1 MAIARSLQEEMKKSS
16 WIRKMF
22 EAGQAL
28 IERHG
33 AKEVFDF
40 SLGSPNLEPPDEFL
54 SALRDLVNNPV
65 PGMHKYMP
73 NAGYPSTRS
82 AVAEQIGAQERAPVE
97 AGDVV
102 MTVGAAGALNVA
114 LTSILDPGD
123 EVIILAPYF
132 VEYLFYVRNHG
143 GQVRVA
149 QTTEDF
155 DIDLEAIE
163 RAASERTKALII
175 NTPHNPTG
183 RIYSQEKLDALG
195 DLLQRIGERH
205 HSLVHLLVDTPYAKI
220 TYDETRNPLL
230 FKSHPATM
238 IAHSHSKD
246 LGIAGQRIGYLVTN
260 PAHPDREALR
270 TACTVT
276 NRTLGFVNAP
286 ALLQMALERS
296 LNASVDVGYYSA
308 IRDILCKGLAEAGYE
323 FVRPQGA
330 FYVFP
335 RTPIPDDVAFTRELL
350 EENILVVPG
359 SGFGRAGHI
368 RIAFCVARDTVERAI
383 PRFAK
388 VIRRVRKR

>member
-1 MAIARSLQEEMKKSS
+1 MAIARSLQEEMTKSS

-22 EAGQAL
+22 EAGEAL
-28 IERHG
+28 KTRGGGEI
-33 AKEVFDF
+33 FDF
-40 SLGSPNLEPPDEFL
+40 SLGSPNLEPPREFQE
-54 SALRDLVNNPV
+54 ALKDLVHNPI
-65 PGMHKYMP
+65 PGMHRYMP
-73 NAGYPSTRS
+73 NAGYPSTRK
-82 AVAEQIGAQERAPVE
+82 AVADLVSGQEQVSLEPL
-97 AGDVV
+97 DVI

-132 VEYLFYVRNHG
+132 VEYMFYVRNHG
-143 GQVRVA
+143 GTVRVV

-163 RAASERTKALII
+163 RATTEHTKALII

-183 RIYSQEKLDALG
+183 RIYSQEKLDGMSQLLG
-195 DLLQRIGERH
+195 RLEQRTGSPI
-205 HSLVHLLVDTPYAKI
+205 HLLVDTPYAKI
-220 TYDETRNPLL
+220 TYDAKNPLL

-246 LGIAGQRIGYLVTN
+246 LGIAGQRIGYLIIN
-260 PAHPDREALR
+260 PHHPDRQSLR

-286 ALLQMALERS
+286 ALMQLALERS
-296 LNASVDVGYYSA
+296 LHSSVDVSYYREN
-308 IRDILCKGLAEAGYE
+308 RDLLCNGLAQAGYQ
-323 FVRPQGA
+323 FVRPEGA

-335 RTPIPDDVAFTRELL
+335 RTPVPDDLAFTRELL
-350 EENILVVPG
+350 QENVLVVPG

-368 RIAFCVARDTVERAI
+368 RIAFCVARETVQRAL

-388 VIRRVRKR
+388 VIQRVKRG